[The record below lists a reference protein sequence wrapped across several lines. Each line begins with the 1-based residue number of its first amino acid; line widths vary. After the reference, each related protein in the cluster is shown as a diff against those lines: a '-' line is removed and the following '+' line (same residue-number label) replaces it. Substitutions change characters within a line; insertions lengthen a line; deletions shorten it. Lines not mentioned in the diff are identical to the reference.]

1 MGESTEELSRDI
13 AYTRAQLSADVD
25 ELGNKVSPS
34 QAVHRR
40 TQAVKGRFSRM
51 KDQVMGSTQDAG
63 HSLGQSAQHAGSSV
77 GDTASSAVEGIERR
91 TEGNP
96 LAAGLIAFG
105 AGMLL
110 SAAFP
115 ATQQEQRIVQQG
127 MDAAKEHGQPVM
139 DEVKSAASD
148 MGQELKQSAREG
160 VEEVKST
167 AQSSAENVK
176 QETQGAA
183 QHVRESGSQS

>member
-1 MGESTEELSRDI
+1 MGESTEELSRNI
-13 AYTRAQLSADVD
+13 AQTRAQLAADVD
-25 ELGNKVSPS
+25 ELGDKVSPS
-34 QAVHRR
+34 QAVHRQTR
-40 TQAVKGRFSRM
+40 AVRHRFSRL

-63 HSLGQSAQHAGSSV
+63 QSIGHSAQSAGASV
-77 GDTASSAVEGIERR
+77 GQGASGAIEGIERR

-115 ATQQEQRIVQQG
+115 SSQAEQQIAQRGI
-127 MDAAKEHGQPVM
+127 DAAREHGQPVM
-139 DEVKSAASD
+139 DEVKSVATE
-148 MGQELKQSAREG
+148 MGQELKQSAAEG

-167 AQSSAENVK
+167 AQASAETVKQQGQSSAENVK
-176 QETQGAA
+176 EAGTQP
-183 QHVRESGSQS
+183 